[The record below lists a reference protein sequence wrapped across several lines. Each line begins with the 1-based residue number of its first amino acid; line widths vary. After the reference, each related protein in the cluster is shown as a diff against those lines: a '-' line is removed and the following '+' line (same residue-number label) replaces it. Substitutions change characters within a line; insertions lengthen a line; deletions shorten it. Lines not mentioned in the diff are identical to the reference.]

1 MGAICGIIDLNSEKK
16 ESSFELLRRMWCASA
31 PLGRAY
37 AYMNNGF
44 SVCCDRQKSAFCS
57 LPCSDAKK
65 KGENCTLVLDCS
77 PPFPSYTRDLL
88 VRYLHDGAEALCE
101 LKDKASFVLFD
112 EANDL
117 LMISSARTPFFFTHE
132 DARGRFFFST
142 DQAAV
147 SALLESGADLHF
159 PSTKLCPHGIA
170 MYCNISAET
179 KREDRSQR

>member
-16 ESSFELLRRMWCASA
+16 ESSFELLRRMWCAGA

-44 SVCCDRQKSAFCS
+44 SVCCERQKGAFCS

-77 PPFPSYTRDLL
+77 PPFPSYTKDLL

-132 DARGRFFFST
+132 GSHGRFFFST
-142 DQAAV
+142 EE
-147 SALLESGADLHF
+147 SALASLISVGTEFRL
-159 PSTKLCPHGIA
+159 PSTKLYPHGLA
-170 MYCNISAET
+170 MYCSISGEAT
-179 KREDRSQR
+179 GEDRSQ